1 MPEPSRAQR
10 CLWCGQV
17 TAEFNRRLR
26 RWICRCGWS
35 DKRRASPPVPRK
47 TTSENDKLEAWLRR
61 GEGRK

>member
-1 MPEPSRAQR
+1 
-10 CLWCGQV
+10 V